1 MDVGI
6 ARTDH
11 HPIVMVEQQIAVETV
26 APRSKRYTISR
37 GAAACVLKIRFG
49 ISLLSRR
56 IQIDFGGNNGKLD

>member
-1 MDVGI
+1 M
-6 ARTDH
+6 
-11 HPIVMVEQQIAVETV
+11 AVPTPTR

-49 ISLLSRR
+49 ISLVTRR